1 MAGHAPAREL
11 TAAEASP
18 GRPAPGRLAPGRPAP
33 GRLAI
38 ETARP
43 GDDAA
48 IRELLRRHPMGD
60 AIRLALEREPSAWLA
75 AGVEGERHHTV
86 VARDR
91 ATGRIVGMG
100 SRAVRRAWVDG
111 RPVRL
116 GYLAQ
121 LRRIPELRGR
131 ALLAEGYA
139 ACEATRRLDELPFDL
154 TTIVA
159 DNRAARRLLER
170 GLPELPVYRP
180 WAELVTLTLP
190 ATRRA
195 RPLPPWIAPAAAADL
210 PAIAA
215 CLERNL
221 RRYQFAPAWTAADLA
236 DPVHARG
243 LAPEDFLLARDP
255 GDPPGQVRG
264 CLALWDQ
271 RGFKQVVV
279 RGYAPALGRL
289 RPLVNLAAALAGR
302 PRLPPPGSALA
313 LGFLSHLAVDG
324 DDPETAVALI
334 AAARARAAARGIELL
349 SLGLARANPML
360 PAVRRR
366 FPARELASVLYL
378 VHRPDAAP
386 AIGALG
392 GRCPHVEVAVL

>member
-11 TAAEASP
+11 TADAA
-18 GRPAPGRLAPGRPAP
+18 APGRPAV
-33 GRLAI
+33 
-38 ETARP
+38 EHARP
-43 GDDAA
+43 EDDAA

-60 AIRLALEREPSAWLA
+60 TIRLTLEREPSVWMA
-75 AGVEGERHHTV
+75 AGIEGERHHTV
-86 VARDR
+86 VARER
-91 ATGRIVGMG
+91 GTGRIVGMG

-121 LRRIPELRGR
+121 LRRLPELRGR

-139 ACEATRRLDELPFDL
+139 ACAATRRPDELPFDL

-180 WAELVTLTLP
+180 WAELVTLTIP
-190 ATRRA
+190 VARRA
-195 RPLPPWIAPAAAADL
+195 RPLPPGIAPAVAADL
-210 PAIAA
+210 PAIAG

-236 DPVHARG
+236 DPERARG

-255 GDPPGQVRG
+255 GDPPERVRG
-264 CLALWDQ
+264 CVAVWDQ
-271 RGFKQVVV
+271 RGFKQVVI

-289 RPLVNLAAALAGR
+289 RPLVNLAAAPAGR
-302 PRLPPPGSALA
+302 PRLPPLGSALA

-324 DDPETAVALI
+324 DDAETAVALI
-334 AAARARAAARGIELL
+334 AAARARAAARGVALL

-360 PAVRRR
+360 PTVRRR
-366 FPARELASVLYL
+366 FPARELASILYL
-378 VHRPDAAP
+378 VHRPEAAP
-386 AIGALG
+386 AIGALD